1 MKSKLTAV
9 LLICLSLVA
18 TDACAGKTTAEKA
31 KPGKAVPTQQQPVS
45 SISKIL
51 TPYIAIWK
59 TLKNNTITGVPENAE
74 ALIEA
79 AKSEIAGAVKTKK
92 SDEYKSS
99 LETIIKAAQLLDD
112 KQSDIRKTRI
122 AFGTLGDL
130 IVDFTGANFSDEDMK
145 DYKSY
150 YCGVSKHYSRSFY
163 SLCNRLRRSGARP
176 RQTGKRRI
184 PQMRAS
190 VTKIA
195 FSLYCNL
202 ICINLTEH
210 HRRQPKH

>member
-1 MKSKLTAV
+1 MKSKLAAV
-9 LLICLSLVA
+9 LLICLSLIA

-31 KPGKAVPTQQQPVS
+31 KPGKAVSTQQQPVS

-59 TLKNNTITGVPENAE
+59 MLKNNTITGVPENAE

-112 KQSDIRKTRI
+112 KQADIRKTRI

-150 YCGVSKHYSRSFY
+150 YCGLSKHYWIQPASEKMRNPFFGKEAPDCGDQAPAPAKPGRDAFLKCEPRS
-163 SLCNRLRRSGARP
+163 
-176 RQTGKRRI
+176 QK
-184 PQMRAS
+184 
-190 VTKIA
+190 
-195 FSLYCNL
+195 
-202 ICINLTEH
+202 
-210 HRRQPKH
+210 